1 MYSWYS
7 HWWVGWWYL
16 LVIAGRQGGKY
27 GDFIERHGVR
37 CGGDAAIAINNIH
50 TTHNMSSSTVS
61 TVNMDHHHFT
71 QTGIVRIQNI
81 MKTWSWFKIF
91 MIPFHVSLEA
101 VLALRL
107 SCIIVAN
114 MFHVPLLV
122 LYKPTRA
129 AENWEHFIPVSCSS
143 CAAPDYDR
151 LTRSLNFNCCLS
163 GLSYCEAQIHY
174 EIVRAVHRCMHQPRG
189 ATTHFSSRGNPFQ
202 CQFLLI
208 FALFCHQ
215 VEAVCPKVSF

>member
-1 MYSWYS
+1 
-7 HWWVGWWYL
+7 
-16 LVIAGRQGGKY
+16 
-27 GDFIERHGVR
+27 
-37 CGGDAAIAINNIH
+37 
-50 TTHNMSSSTVS
+50 
-61 TVNMDHHHFT
+61 
-71 QTGIVRIQNI
+71 
-81 MKTWSWFKIF
+81 

-122 LYKPTRA
+122 LYKATRA
-129 AENWEHFIPVSCSS
+129 AENWEHFIPVSYSS
-143 CAAPDYDR
+143 CAAPDYNR

-215 VEAVCPKVSF
+215 VEAVCPKQAFRYGGCWEGTSAAPGLSLTISGRQRDLLAPCILCCYSY

>member
-1 MYSWYS
+1 M
-7 HWWVGWWYL
+7 
-16 LVIAGRQGGKY
+16 
-27 GDFIERHGVR
+27 
-37 CGGDAAIAINNIH
+37 
-50 TTHNMSSSTVS
+50 S

-71 QTGIVRIQNI
+71 QTGIGRIQNI

-143 CAAPDYDR
+143 CAAPDYSR

-189 ATTHFSSRGNPFQ
+189 ATTHFSSRGNPFH
-202 CQFLLI
+202 CQFLP
-208 FALFCHQ
+208 FFCHQ
-215 VEAVCPKVSF
+215 VEAGCPKASFYIWRMLRRNFCRPWTESNYLRTAAWSPGSLHPLL